1 MHPICTEGASAKCSQ
16 GWDWAWWHIAS
27 ISPAPPACPA
37 LQGRVAVRAG
47 EDTGRCLLAED
58 KGSPGP
64 LVLVGLL
71 KATRVTLW
79 ASACQGVFTEVVGHK
94 RPRPEPSQG
103 AKRRRKEARQR
114 DQEFY
119 VPYRPKD
126 FDSERG

>member
-1 MHPICTEGASAKCSQ
+1 MSSGRGQGKSWPLGSSGAPQS
-16 GWDWAWWHIAS
+16 H
-27 ISPAPPACPA
+27 
-37 LQGRVAVRAG
+37 
-47 EDTGRCLLAED
+47 
-58 KGSPGP
+58 
-64 LVLVGLL
+64 
-71 KATRVTLW
+71 RVTLW

-103 AKRRRKEARQR
+103 AKRRRKEAGQR